1 MTEVHLLYRKLA
13 DAALLKIKKLSK
25 QIRLL
30 SLARLI
36 TFLGIVVS
44 PFLFIPHNLPV
55 GINISFA
62 SLLLFLLFVKWHLKL
77 QRDKQFQQCLLKI
90 NEQELKALNHNFT
103 EFDPG
108 KEFVNPGHRNS
119 YDLDLF
125 GDGSVFQFLNRTVT
139 AGGKKVLAS
148 FFQNPLQSKND
159 IENRQAFVK
168 ELVDDYKWRQQYM
181 VHGMMYEESATESD
195 IFQKWAGESFNL
207 RVIRFFIPL
216 KYFLYAFSLFSVVFW
231 IVYGN
236 SAFFML
242 SVVLQLSLWLYNKTG
257 IQKAYAEFGK
267 RASILGK
274 YGMLLAEIEKA
285 GWKSSEG
292 ADMVEV
298 LKKDGSPSEEIA
310 RLRKIVSAF
319 DNRNNFLMG
328 VILNVLF
335 LWDINCTYRL
345 IQWHSK
351 NSGKYEQ
358 WGRAIAYTDAVVSLA
373 NLGFN
378 HPEYVFPEIID
389 SNFII
394 EAKGVGHPLI
404 IPEKRVD
411 NDFTFDGNTGVMI
424 ITGANMAGKST
435 FLRTLGVNMVMG
447 ALGAPVCAS
456 LFRFKP
462 VEVYTNM
469 RTTDSLVND
478 ESYFFA
484 ELKRIKEILDE
495 IEKGKEL
502 FIILDEILK
511 GTNSVDKLSGSQQL
525 IRRLMAEK
533 AKVVIATHDLK
544 LTEMESEYP
553 DKLRNKCFEIEIIN
567 NEMKF
572 DYLLRDGVTS
582 VMNATFLMKKM
593 GIIKSL

>member
-1 MTEVHLLYRKLA
+1 MTDLKLLYSELA
-13 DAALLKIKKLSK
+13 GEATLEIKKLSK
-25 QIRLL
+25 QMHLI
-30 SLARLI
+30 SIARLI

-44 PFLFIPHNLPV
+44 PFVLIPVNLPL

-62 SLLLFLLFVKWHLKL
+62 SLLLFLLFVKWHQKL
-77 QRDKQFQQCLLKI
+77 QRDKHFQQRLLKI
-90 NEQELKALNHNFT
+90 NEQELKALTHNFT
-103 EFDPG
+103 ELDPG
-108 KEFVNPGHRNS
+108 EEFVDPKHRNA

-139 AGGKKVLAS
+139 AGGKKMLAS
-148 FFQNPLQSKND
+148 FLQNPIQSKKD
-159 IENRQAFVK
+159 IENRQAFVN
-168 ELVDDYKWRQQYM
+168 ELSADYHWRQHYLAQ
-181 VHGMMYEESATESD
+181 GMMYEESGDESN

-207 RVIRFFIPL
+207 RFIRFFIPL
-216 KYFLYAFSLFSVVFW
+216 KYLLYAFSLFSIVFW
-231 IVYGN
+231 IVYGS
-236 SAFFML
+236 SAFFIL
-242 SVVLQLSLWLYNKTG
+242 SATIQVALWLMNKSS

-267 RASILGK
+267 RSRVLSK
-274 YGMLLAEIEKA
+274 YGMLLLNIEKA
-285 GWKSSEG
+285 GWKSTEG
-292 ADMVEV
+292 AGWVDA
-298 LKKDGSPSEEIA
+298 LQKDGNPSQEIA
-310 RLRKIVSAF
+310 HLRKIVSAF
-319 DNRNNFLMG
+319 DNRNNLLMG
-328 VILNVLF
+328 AILNVLF
-335 LWDINCTYRL
+335 LWDVDCTYRL
-345 IQWHSK
+345 IKWHSK
-351 NSGKYEQ
+351 NRDNYKL
-358 WGRAIAYTDAVVSLA
+358 WGSAIAHTDAVVSLA

-378 HPEYVFPEIID
+378 HPGYTFPEIVD
-389 SNFII
+389 SSFEI
-394 EAKGVGHPLI
+394 EAKGLGHPLI
-404 IPEKRVD
+404 SPDKRVD
-411 NDFTFDGNTGVMI
+411 NDFTYDIDTGVMI

-435 FLRTLGVNMVMG
+435 FLRTLGVNMVLG
-447 ALGAPVCAS
+447 ACGAPVCAS
-456 LFRFKP
+456 FLKFKP
-462 VEVYTNM
+462 VEVFSNM
-469 RTTDSLVND
+469 RTTDSLIDD

-495 IEKGKEL
+495 VEKGKEL

-544 LTEMESEYP
+544 LTEMEREYP